1 MSEIKIFVTHTPNK
15 EDYKVENDLLVDVVA
30 GSHYQ
35 TKPLSSGYVADNTGD
50 NISIKN
56 KMYCELTTQYWAW
69 KNVDADYYGFCHY
82 RRFMSFA
89 DIEAENLDIR
99 NQICVKVL
107 NDLTV
112 KKYHLDDE
120 KIARG
125 FIEQYDCILP
135 RQQDLRKLPTPKGR
149 KKNVYDHFAGHDRL
163 FMNKGDL
170 NTLMEVINDLFPDY
184 YDDARIY
191 MNNPNF
197 WGFNCFVLK
206 REVFDKL
213 CKFEFGVLEE
223 LEKRIDLSLYN
234 QQMTRIYG
242 FMGEILSSIFF
253 FHLLKSDK
261 MLRVAN
267 VPLLYFEDT
276 RDIKTIYPV
285 NENKKPIV
293 FNIVGAEPYLFTV
306 NIQSFLT
313 RVKSDIQYDVIILH
327 EGLSEGYLTKF
338 KTLYEAYENIRISF
352 IDTKYIFATL
362 QELKLKQADAR
373 LLLPWI
379 LTEYSNIVCIN
390 WNTLFRR
397 DIEQITKMEIEPVCI
412 AGSRDVRMI
421 GKAKALD
428 NSYELYIRNEL
439 GIDNVIDLIDTDMF
453 YMNLDRIRSRY
464 TAESILD
471 RVSKI
476 KGKLHFSE
484 YVNMLYEDR
493 KVIDSS
499 LCVYYTES
507 TTENNIIKQVPLF
520 ILNDYNKAKLNP
532 IVTSYSPELLWEFEG
547 KEFVDEYWGL
557 APNTGYYHKLISYY
571 ESYFR
576 ENSIYVN
583 KRSHKPNKL
592 RGGIQCVKDHGIIYT
607 VFYLNK
613 KLKGFFLR

>member
-15 EDYKVENDLLVDVVA
+15 EDYKVENNLLVDVVA

-35 TKPLSSGYVADNTGD
+35 TKPLSRGYVADNTGD

-82 RRFMSFA
+82 RRFMSFVEIQ
-89 DIEAENLDIR
+89 DETPDIR

-107 NDLTV
+107 NEYTV
-112 KKYHLDDE
+112 KKYHLNDE
-120 KIARG
+120 KIARE

-135 RQQDLRKLPTPKGR
+135 KQQDLRKLPTPQGR
-149 KKNVYDHFAGHDRL
+149 KKSVYDHFAGHDRL
-163 FMNKGDL
+163 FMNKDDL
-170 NTLMEVINDLFPDY
+170 NTLMAVINDLFPEYNDS
-184 YDDARIY
+184 AKIY
-191 MNNPNF
+191 MGNPYF

-206 REVFDKL
+206 RELFDKL

-223 LEKRIDLSLYN
+223 LERRIDLSLYN

-285 NENKKPIV
+285 NESKKPIV
-293 FNIVGAEPYLFTV
+293 FNIVGAEPFLFTV
-306 NIQSFLT
+306 NIKSFLN
-313 RVKSDIQYDVIILH
+313 RVRNDIPYDVIILH
-327 EGLSEGYLTKF
+327 EDLSEGYVTTF
-338 KTLYEAYENIRISF
+338 KTLFGAYENIRVSF
-352 IDTKYIFATL
+352 IDSKYIFGTL
-362 QELKLKQADAR
+362 HELKLYQVDIR

-390 WNTLFRR
+390 WNTLFRSE
-397 DIEQITKMEIEPVCI
+397 IEKITDMEIEPVCI
-412 AGSRDVRMI
+412 AGCRDVRMI
-421 GKAKALD
+421 GKVKALD
-428 NSYELYIRNEL
+428 NSYELFIKNEL
-439 GIDNVIDLIDTDMF
+439 GIDNVSDLINTDMF

-464 TAESILD
+464 TAELILD
-471 RVSKI
+471 RISKV
-476 KGKLHFSE
+476 KHTLHFNE
-484 YVNMLYEDR
+484 FVNMLFED
-493 KVIDSS
+493 KQVLDSS

-507 TTENNIIKQVPLF
+507 MMENNIIKQIPLF
-520 ILNDYNKAKLNP
+520 IFNDYNKAKLNP
-532 IVTSYSPELLWEFEG
+532 KVWSYSHEMLRDYEG
-547 KEFVDEYWGL
+547 KEFIDEFWGM
-557 APNTGYYHKLISYY
+557 AANTGYYHKFISYY
-571 ESYFR
+571 GGYSSR
-576 ENSIYVN
+576 NNKIVN
-583 KRSHKPNKL
+583 KEPYFPSKF

-607 VFYLNK
+607 VGYCLKKIK
-613 KLKGFFLR
+613 KLWVS